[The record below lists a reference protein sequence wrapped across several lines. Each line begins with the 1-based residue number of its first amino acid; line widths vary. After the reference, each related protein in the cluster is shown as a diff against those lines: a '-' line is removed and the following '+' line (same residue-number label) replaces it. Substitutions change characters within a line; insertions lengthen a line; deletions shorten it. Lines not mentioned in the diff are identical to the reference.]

1 MDDQRGREHQI
12 RVDFQLVSTNPTY
25 IKKTKKWES
34 LQVCLEPL
42 SSLKSDNYSLFRAKS
57 FQGVLIHFSLLL

>member
-25 IKKTKKWES
+25 IKNQKM
-34 LQVCLEPL
+34 
-42 SSLKSDNYSLFRAKS
+42 
-57 FQGVLIHFSLLL
+57 GVTTSMFGAS